1 MDRGSA
7 RSFLIWNS
15 FLSSFA
21 VVFPGAWDGATE
33 ANWDRRFAVN
43 LKLPCF
49 QLTKTFPSRALA
61 AQVGR
66 DWFQAGGRGCR
77 ERRSRTLPRWGKH
90 SEDRDDKIATAGRSG
105 PIDLV

>member
-21 VVFPGAWDGATE
+21 VVCPGSWAGVAE
-33 ANWDRRFAVN
+33 ANWDRRFAIN
-43 LKLPCF
+43 LRSSCF
-49 QLTKTFPSRALA
+49 QLTRTFPSHALA

-66 DWFQAGGRGCR
+66 DTYQVGGRGCR
-77 ERRSRTLPRWGKH
+77 ER
-90 SEDRDDKIATAGRSG
+90 
-105 PIDLV
+105 